1 MVYEFDVAVIG
12 AGPGGYAAAIR
23 AAQEG
28 KKACIVERG
37 SFGGTCLNRGCIP
50 TKALIKGANVY
61 EEVRNAEAFGVAGV
75 SKEEIAVD
83 MKKLQSRKNGIVRQL
98 SQGVKGL
105 LRANQVAVIEGSARF
120 VDEHTVAVG
129 DKKITADSFI
139 VATGSKAS
147 IPGFIRQEGVNHVVT
162 SDELLSIEELPRRI
176 VMIGGGVIG
185 IEFAYLLNRLGV
197 QVTVVELMDHIL
209 PMVDREIGE
218 LARARLTRDGVAFY
232 LGAKVQKIE
241 NDQVFFALGGKTV
254 AVEGDMVLVAVGRAP
269 NTEGLGAEE
278 IGLEL
283 EKGAV
288 KTDACLRTVRPN
300 IYAIGDVNGKS
311 MLAHTAFG
319 EAETAVDCIC
329 GRERE
334 MDYRRIPSCIYLE
347 PELACVGLT
356 EEQAREQY
364 GDGIKVGRFPLQA
377 NGKTLIGGERDGM
390 FKLIADARYGEILGA
405 HLYGPHATEMI
416 SCVTLAMQAEAT
428 AEELIRMIWPH
439 PTVSE
444 ALGETVRS
452 AWTGKA
458 IHWMG

>member
-1 MVYEFDVAVIG
+1 MTYEFDVAVIG
-12 AGPGGYAAAIR
+12 AGPGGYTAAIR

-28 KKACIVERG
+28 KKTCVVERG

-50 TKALIKGANVY
+50 TKALIKGANVF
-61 EEVRNAEAFGVAGV
+61 ETVRNAEAFGVTGV
-75 SKEEIAVD
+75 QRENVAVD
-83 MKKLQSRKNGIVRQL
+83 IKKLQARKNGVVQQL

-105 LRANQVAVIEGSARF
+105 LRANQVTVIEGSARF

-129 DKKITADSFI
+129 DRKITADSFI

-162 SDELLSIEELPRRI
+162 SDELLSLEELPRRI

-218 LARARLTRDGVAFY
+218 LARARLSKEGVTFH

-241 NDQVFFALGGKTV
+241 NDQVFFTCEGRTLKA
-254 AVEGDMVLVAVGRAP
+254 EGDMVLAAVGRVP
-269 NTEGLGAEE
+269 STEGLGGEE

-283 EKGAV
+283 EKGAI
-288 KTDACLRTVRPN
+288 KTDACLRTARPN
-300 IYAIGDVNGKS
+300 IYAIGDVNGRS

-334 MDYRRIPSCIYLE
+334 MDYRQIPSCIYLE

-356 EEQAREQY
+356 EEQARERY
-364 GDGIKVGRFPLQA
+364 GDGVKVGRFPLQA
-377 NGKTLIGGERDGM
+377 NGKTLIEGERDGM

-416 SCVTLAMQAEAT
+416 SCVTLAMRAEAT

-439 PTVSE
+439 PTISE
-444 ALGETVRS
+444 ALGEAARS
-452 AWTGKA
+452 AWSGKA
-458 IHWMG
+458 IHWVG